1 MKKFSFSDS
10 EMNVMLVSLIQR
22 RNDILGLSNNKVI
35 TGCETLTK
43 IYADELATVEN
54 LLEKF
59 FPGSVERI
67 KASSAA

>member
-10 EMNVMLVSLIQR
+10 EMNVLLVSLIQR
-22 RNDILGLSNNKVI
+22 RNNILGLSNVTN
-35 TGCETLTK
+35 GCEVLTK
-43 IYADELATVEN
+43 TYADELATVEN

-59 FPGSVERI
+59 FPGSLERI